1 MTGEMRGIDA
11 DGRDTN
17 GEEWPT
23 HAYVARRLRA
33 PLRAFDVYCGPYI
46 ETSEGWLFLQSD
58 DGDVLTA
65 VLWAGGV
72 PPAHRAP
79 ITAQGGG
86 VGDGEAALGAA
97 RAVVAQ
103 CRKEARSATAG
114 RRRMAQRGMGL
125 AGPGLTVNGLGRPQ
139 VMF

>member
-1 MTGEMRGIDA
+1 MTGEMREIDG
-11 DGRDTN
+11 DGCDTN

-46 ETSEGWLFLQSD
+46 ETDEGWLFLQSD

-79 ITAQGGG
+79 ITAQCGGIGDHAAALRAARAVIARLHADCDDRKYAQRRSGCRGKGGGG
-86 VGDGEAALGAA
+86 VG
-97 RAVVAQ
+97 
-103 CRKEARSATAG
+103 
-114 RRRMAQRGMGL
+114 QR
-125 AGPGLTVNGLGRPQ
+125 VNRVGRPH
-139 VMF
+139 VAF